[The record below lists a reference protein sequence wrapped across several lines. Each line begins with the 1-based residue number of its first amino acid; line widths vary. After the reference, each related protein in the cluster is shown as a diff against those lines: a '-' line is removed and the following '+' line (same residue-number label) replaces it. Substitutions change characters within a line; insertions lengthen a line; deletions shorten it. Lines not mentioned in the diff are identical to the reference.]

1 MLNNNEADGLVEN
14 NAEKIKITIS
24 STGIDDIELVNQI
37 QGYYHPEQFING
49 VEKNYYLEEYKFSGN
64 KPIRTEFNILQYIK
78 Q

>member
-24 STGIDDIELVNQI
+24 STGINDIELVNQI

-49 VEKNYYLEEYKFSGN
+49 VEKNYYLEEYSSPKGY
-64 KPIRTEFNILQYIK
+64 KKTTERINFVVA
-78 Q
+78 